1 MLKKINCCI
10 LQKRFVKQKDLIKD
24 IIIGMSDG
32 LTVPFALAAGLSGII
47 TSNNLIVVSGLAEI
61 AAGCISMGLGGYLAG
76 ETEVDQYNHLLEN
89 EYKSIET
96 NPEEELK
103 HVEDAIRSFGV
114 DDNLTKQVAAQ
125 ITSDKEHWA
134 NFMMQVELKVEKPH
148 IERAHRSAITI
159 GLSYLVGGLVP
170 LLPYVFTDTVAD
182 GFKYSCIFTILAL
195 IVFGFFKSKVTG
207 QNLFWGTVKVTAIGV
222 IAASAAYFL
231 AKCIN

>member
-1 MLKKINCCI
+1 M
-10 LQKRFVKQKDLIKD
+10 KQKDLIKD

-32 LTVPFALAAGLSGII
+32 LTVPFALAAGLSGVI
-47 TSNNLIVVSGLAEI
+47 NNNSLIVISGLAEI

-96 NPEEELK
+96 NPEEELR
-103 HVEDAIRSFGV
+103 HVEEAISSFGV
-114 DDNLTKQVAAQ
+114 DDDLTKKVAAQ
-125 ITSDKEHWA
+125 ITRDKEHWA

-170 LLPYVFTDTVAD
+170 LLPYVFADTVGD
-182 GFKYSCIFTILAL
+182 GFKYSCIFTIMAL
-195 IVFGFFKSKVTG
+195 IIFGYFKSKVTG
-207 QNLFWGTVKVTAIGV
+207 QSLLWGTVKVTSIGV
-222 IAASAAYFL
+222 IAATAAYFL
-231 AKCIN
+231 AKLIN

>member
-1 MLKKINCCI
+1 M
-10 LQKRFVKQKDLIKD
+10 KQKDLIKD

-32 LTVPFALAAGLSGII
+32 LTVPFALAAGLSGVIC
-47 TSNNLIVVSGLAEI
+47 SNHLIVISGLAEI

-89 EYKSIET
+89 EYKAIEKDP
-96 NPEEELK
+96 NEEIR

-114 DDNLTKQVAAQ
+114 DENLTKQVAAQ
-125 ITSDKEHWA
+125 ITSNKDHWA
-134 NFMMQVELKVEKPH
+134 DFMMQVELKVEKPH

-207 QNLFWGTVKVTAIGV
+207 QSLLWGTVKVTSIGV
-222 IAASAAYFL
+222 IAASVAYFL
-231 AKCIN
+231 AKFIS

>member
-1 MLKKINCCI
+1 M
-10 LQKRFVKQKDLIKD
+10 KQKDTIKD
-24 IIIGMSDG
+24 IIIGVSDG
-32 LTVPFALAAGLSGII
+32 LTVPFALAAGLSGVIN
-47 TSNNLIVVSGLAEI
+47 SNNLIIISGLAEI

-89 EYKSIET
+89 EYKSIDN
-96 NPEEELK
+96 NPDEELK

-114 DDNLTKQVAAQ
+114 DENLTKQVAAQ

-134 NFMMQVELKVEKPH
+134 NFMMQVELKIEKPLVG
-148 IERAHRSAITI
+148 RAHKSAITI

-195 IVFGFFKSKVTG
+195 IVFGFFKSKMTG
-207 QNLFWGTVKVTAIGV
+207 QNLFWGTVKVTAIGI
-222 IAASAAYFL
+222 IAASAAYLL
-231 AKCIN
+231 AKCIS